1 MKNESDKTIAEV
13 ADSVKIDREMR
24 FRHPTW
30 DV

>member
-13 ADSVKIDREMR
+13 TDSVEIDRETR
-24 FRHPTW
+24 LRHPTW